1 MAGLYDDLYS
11 GCEEAYWL
19 DLLYFFHRIFKLDFT
34 TRRTAIVDK
43 AQGAIEFACEASA
56 ERRGEGT
63 VRPLRHADH
72 DIADGLVV
80 GI

>member
-19 DLLYFFHRIFKLDFT
+19 DLLYFLHRIFKLDFT

-43 AQGAIEFACEASA
+43 AQSAIEFVTLHVNARMRWFTRVAAAYLRIIFKTSA
-56 ERRGEGT
+56 
-63 VRPLRHADH
+63 LLA
-72 DIADGLVV
+72 
-80 GI
+80 